1 MKKFF
6 GAICI
11 IMLSVVLLVSCP
23 PDTKPG
29 EPIGDQSLVTAD
41 GVIADAVSIDE
52 NNNVT
57 VNLGNKTGNLYLV
70 ISNLN
75 NEDSFSSPSVSAP
88 TLRGLETPSAIKSFD
103 VVLES
108 DDIDGISNGVI
119 TDYVEKVIEK
129 PLPLIEGNASVKAPS
144 GVTQWSSPY
153 TNLDEGDPYTFV
165 ANKNR
170 SGTVDVTATLRKKVK
185 KGDKTL
191 FIFVENS
198 QWENNAGID
207 QDFVDAQAEAFLPS
221 SGKGVWELDE
231 DVFGSVYGEM
241 PGWTDAMTTVFGY
254 DKVAKNGS
262 RIDNTNEVLILFLD
276 INETKS
282 TKSGTG
288 GYFSSLHTNV
298 NVQGGKATQIYGSP
312 KSNEAVMLFM
322 DAYLSKNDPAGS
334 QTTMAHE
341 FQHAIHNYQRQLKK
355 GWAVVSGRFTQ
366 LGCYE
371 STFVT
376 ELFATLAEEMVAN
389 KLGVSGPG
397 NNDETTGGLPTDQQ
411 KLINGRIAQYL
422 MAERYNLIDYKGVQS
437 APSNSSSVFP
447 YGLNFSFGAY
457 LIRNYGHDF
466 IKNYLALDEKETDE
480 NTEDNFEAITSMLAK
495 SISSTTTW
503 EELMRGW
510 GASLLLSDVPE
521 TRKPY
526 KMLTKKSDSDFWFTD
541 AFYAGNKIASANHY
555 GYKANVDILGSTRG
569 SGTTV
574 ITTGPLVYN
583 SSADRAYSLIEGK
596 KLHPNTNTFVLL
608 KAGASGTYSG
618 LQILNSNENLRY
630 TFVLK

>member
-1 MKKFF
+1 M
-6 GAICI
+6 
-11 IMLSVVLLVSCP
+11 
-23 PDTKPG
+23 T
-29 EPIGDQSLVTAD
+29 
-41 GVIADAVSIDE
+41 
-52 NNNVT
+52 
-57 VNLGNKTGNLYLV
+57 
-70 ISNLN
+70 
-75 NEDSFSSPSVSAP
+75 
-88 TLRGLETPSAIKSFD
+88 
-103 VVLES
+103 
-108 DDIDGISNGVI
+108 
-119 TDYVEKVIEK
+119 
-129 PLPLIEGNASVKAPS
+129 
-144 GVTQWSSPY
+144 
-153 TNLDEGDPYTFV
+153 
-165 ANKNR
+165 
-170 SGTVDVTATLRKKVK
+170 

-198 QWENNAGID
+198 QWGTNAGLD
-207 QDFVDAQAEAFLPS
+207 QAFVDAQAEAFLPS
-221 SGKGVWELDE
+221 SGEGIWELDE
-231 DVFGSVYGEM
+231 KVFGPVYGEI
-241 PGWTDAMTTVFGY
+241 PGWTDAMTTGLGY
-254 DKVAKNGS
+254 DRIAKNGY
-262 RIDNTNEVLILFLD
+262 RIDNTNEVVILFLD
-276 INETKS
+276 INETQSK
-282 TKSGTG
+282 TSGTG
-288 GYFSSLHTNV
+288 GYFSSLHTMV
-298 NVQGGKATQIYGSP
+298 NVKGGRATQVYGSP
-312 KSNEAVMLFM
+312 KSNEALMLFM

-341 FQHAIHNYQRQLKK
+341 FQHAIHNYQRQVKK
-355 GWAVVSGRFTQ
+355 GWAIVGGKLTQ
-366 LGCYE
+366 LGCTE

-397 NNDETTGGLPTDQQ
+397 NNDETTGGLPTSST

-422 MAERYNLIDYKGVQS
+422 AAERYNLLDYDGVSTKG
-437 APSNSSSVFP
+437 SVFP

-457 LIRNYGHDF
+457 LIRNYGPAF
-466 IKNYLALDEKETDE
+466 VKTYLASEEQETIRHADGSA
-480 NTEDNFEAITSMLAK
+480 TENFEAITSMLAH

-510 GASLLLSDVPE
+510 GASLLLSDVSE
-521 TRKPY
+521 ARKPY
-526 KMLTKKSDSDFWFTD
+526 KMLTENSESDFWFNN

-618 LQILNSNENLRY
+618 LQILNSDSNLRY